1 MDVSELIGFS
11 SWMYSSYLLYNIFKN
26 YMKSPLN
33 DFFYYDEEIDRFV
46 IGLFLIGHILVGIH
60 HAIPVILF
68 SIIEIYLFLLL
79 YSILRFIKKKTKMFI
94 IIYNIFYYN
103 CIYSC
108 TFFLDIK
115 VLFRITK

>member
-33 DFFYYDEEIDRFV
+33 DFFYFDEEIDRFV

-94 IIYNIFYYN
+94 IINI
-103 CIYSC
+103 
-108 TFFLDIK
+108 TFFIIT
-115 VLFRITK
+115 VSIVALFFWI